1 MKRFAIIIWLILLFA
16 GLDAQNYRGGS
27 LFRIGDSNIYCAAVR
42 TEHFVNHVAAQR
54 GSNWCWAACVQ
65 MVLNYQGV
73 DVSQEKIVRKIYG
86 DLKDLPGT
94 ADQIV
99 RGANGWVTNGHR
111 IVARQDDYMAGAMSL
126 VEDLAYKY
134 PVIVGL
140 SMPGQTVGHAY
151 VMTGITFAD
160 VNGICRPQKV
170 ILRNPAPWLNSK
182 SSREELSWY
191 EFSNRVH
198 TIVHVY
204 PSN

>member
-1 MKRFAIIIWLILLFA
+1 MRRLVIIIWLSLIFA
-16 GLDAQNYRGGS
+16 ISEAQNYSGGT
-27 LFRIGDSNIYCAAVR
+27 LFQIGNSNVYCAAVR
-42 TEHFVNHVAAQR
+42 TEHFVNHVAVQR

-73 DVSQEKIVRKIYG
+73 NVSQETIVRKIYG

-99 RGANGWVTNGHR
+99 KGANGWVANGKR
-111 IVARQDDYMAGAMSL
+111 IVARQTYTVSAMSF

-134 PVIVGL
+134 PLIVGL
-140 SMPGQTVGHAY
+140 SIPGQTVGHAY

-160 VNGICRPQKV
+160 VDGECYPQKV
-170 ILRNPAPWLNSK
+170 ILRNPAPWLDSK

-191 EFSNRVH
+191 EFCYRVH
-198 TIVHVY
+198 TVVHVY